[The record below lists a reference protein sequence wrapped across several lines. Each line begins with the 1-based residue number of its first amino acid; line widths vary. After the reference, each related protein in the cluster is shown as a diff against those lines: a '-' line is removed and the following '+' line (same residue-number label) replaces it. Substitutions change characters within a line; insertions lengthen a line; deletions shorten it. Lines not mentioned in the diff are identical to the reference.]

1 MKGERGIT
9 IRGPPGFPGAPGLT
23 GLPGAFG
30 SIGPKGIKLSI
41 HFIIMNNNNIYL
53 FT

>member
-41 HFIIMNNNNIYL
+41 NFVLTNNNMYL

>member
-30 SIGPKGIKLSI
+30 SIGPKGIKLLI
-41 HFIIMNNNNIYL
+41 NFVLINNDTYL